1 MVVLRDLLVLD
12 VLETKAKVRKDLEAR
27 KAAGDVWT
35 KEALVKSLKAAG
47 VAPGKD
53 LLVHSAMSSIGYV
66 EGGPA
71 TVVAALLELVGT
83 EAHLLMPSSPV
94 VTLQAE
100 HPQTAFD
107 HKSRKPRMQ
116 LEALHAHPPIL
127 IS

>member
-1 MVVLRDLLVLD
+1 MSAKDILRSLVPQPLLKWNRNRK
-12 VLETKAKVRKDLEAR
+12 KAKVRKDLEAR

-47 VAPGKD
+47 VAPDKD

-100 HPQTAFD
+100 HPQTRLAWQ
-107 HKSRKPRMQ
+107 KPRVRWG
-116 LEALHAHPPIL
+116 P
-127 IS
+127 